1 MSHLVGALKRHGELK
16 LTKDQEVLLLSVSAA
31 TIDRLLA
38 KAKRG
43 LGYKGR
49 STTKPGTLL
58 KHKIPIRTFADWND
72 DRPGFLEIDLVA
84 HCGDSTA
91 GEYIN
96 TLNMTDVATGWA
108 ACVAFMGRSERFCVV
123 AIEKA
128 KSGLPFALL
137 GIDSD
142 NGGEFINAH
151 LLRYCKRNTLTFT
164 RGRPY
169 KKNDQCR
176 VEQKNWDIVRKMIG
190 YGRFDTK
197 QQLAILTRIYS
208 LLTLYQNYF
217 QPSQKLTQKRRIGS
231 RVTKKYDDAQTPC
244 QRLLSRKD
252 IPKETK
258 KLLRQTFRQLNPA
271 QLLRDIQNLIT
282 ELYNT

>member
-1 MSHLVGALKRHGELK
+1 M
-16 LTKDQEVLLLSVSAA
+16 
-31 TIDRLLA
+31 
-38 KAKRG
+38 
-43 LGYKGR
+43 
-49 STTKPGTLL
+49 
-58 KHKIPIRTFADWND
+58 
-72 DRPGFLEIDLVA
+72 
-84 HCGDSTA
+84 
-91 GEYIN
+91 
-96 TLNMTDVATGWA
+96 
-108 ACVAFMGRSERFCVV
+108 
-123 AIEKA
+123 
-128 KSGLPFALL
+128 
-137 GIDSD
+137 
-142 NGGEFINAH
+142 
-151 LLRYCKRNTLTFT
+151 
-164 RGRPY
+164 
-169 KKNDQCR
+169 
-176 VEQKNWDIVRKMIG
+176 EQKNWDIVRKMIG

-252 IPKETK
+252 IPEETK